1 MRDRRR
7 LDLGNASG
15 FSLLELFIVVAI
27 MGLVMAIAVPSVRT
41 EITDAR
47 ANAAMWQVQSQL
59 QTARDWAMTQR
70 RTMEVQ
76 FNGTNQIQVIR
87 ISGTV
92 RTTLAT
98 LVFPNSMQYQLF
110 DGIPDTPDT
119 FGATRPISFGGQT
132 TVWFLAD
139 GSLSD
144 ANNVPVSGTVFL
156 GIPNQRLTPRA
167 VTVLGP
173 TGRIQSYRWDG
184 SAWR

>member
-1 MRDRRR
+1 MRDSR
-7 LDLGNASG
+7 LHVSNASG
-15 FSLLELFIVVAI
+15 FTLLEILIVVAI
-27 MGLVMAIAVPSVRT
+27 MGLMMAIAVPSVRT
-41 EITDAR
+41 EIIDAR
-47 ANAAMWQVQSQL
+47 ANAAMWQVHAQL
-59 QTARDWAMTQR
+59 QAARDWAMTQR

-76 FNGTNQIQVIR
+76 FNGTNQILVIR
-87 ISGTV
+87 VDGAV

-98 LVFPNSMQYQLF
+98 LVFTNGMQYQLF
-110 DGIPDTPDT
+110 AGLPDTPDA
-119 FGATRPISFGGQT
+119 FGAGRAINFGGPT

-156 GIPNQRLTPRA
+156 GIPDQSLTARA

-173 TGRIQSYRWDG
+173 TGRIQGYRWDG